1 MDFVAQTN
9 NKHEFPKN
17 PKNLKNLNKPC
28 NPHNPHT
35 LNVNGVDRV
44 YTLPGLSH
52 CTPVKAFNQALED
65 SHSHLKASVGA
76 VLKVLQVLEVHP
88 KAHPQARE
96 DSEVH
101 PRAHLQVRED
111 SEVPLQAR
119 EVKVLEVKEV
129 NNLYLQAH
137 PVMETVQALEV
148 KDSEVNPNILL
159 LHRGLQHRGLHRDLL
174 LGLLHRGLQF
184 SPLNQPQLLL

>member
-1 MDFVAQTN
+1 MDFVAQAN
-9 NKHEFPKN
+9 
-17 PKNLKNLNKPC
+17 NLNNPC
-28 NPHNPHT
+28 NPCNLSTPDP
-35 LNVNGVDRV
+35 LNDNGVDRV

-52 CTPVKAFNQALED
+52 CTPVKAGLALEVNKED

-76 VLKVLQVLEVHP
+76 ALKVLQVLV
-88 KAHPQARE
+88 
-96 DSEVH
+96 D

-111 SEVPLQAR
+111 SDHPRAHLQVK

-137 PVMETVQALEV
+137 PVMETVQALEA

-159 LHRGLQHRGLHRDLL
+159 LHRGLQLRGQDLQHRDLRRDL
-174 LGLLHRGLQF
+174 HLGLLHRGLQF
-184 SPLNQPQLLL
+184 SLLNQPLVLEKIIVTVA

>member
-1 MDFVAQTN
+1 MDFVAQVI

-17 PKNLKNLNKPC
+17 PKNLNNPSNPC
-28 NPHNPHT
+28 NLSNPHP
-35 LNVNGVDRV
+35 LNDNGVDRV
-44 YTLPGLSH
+44 CTLPGLSH
-52 CTPVKAFNQALED
+52 CTLVKAFNQALED

-76 VLKVLQVLEVHP
+76 VLKVLQVLEVNP

-129 NNLYLQAH
+129 NNIYLRAH

>member
-1 MDFVAQTN
+1 MDFVAQVP
-9 NKHEFPKN
+9 EFPKN
-17 PKNLKNLNKPC
+17 PKNLNKPC

-35 LNVNGVDRV
+35 LLNVNGVDRV
-44 YTLPGLSH
+44 YILPGLNH

-76 VLKVLQVLEVHP
+76 VLKVLKVLQVLEVNP

-129 NNLYLQAH
+129 NNIYLRAH

-159 LHRGLQHRGLHRDLL
+159 LHRGLQHRGLHRDL
-174 LGLLHRGLQF
+174 QF

>member
-1 MDFVAQTN
+1 MIDMIHLILINIPTYSLFIYSFQ
-9 NKHEFPKN
+9 
-17 PKNLKNLNKPC
+17 
-28 NPHNPHT
+28 
-35 LNVNGVDRV
+35 
-44 YTLPGLSH
+44 
-52 CTPVKAFNQALED
+52 D

-76 VLKVLQVLEVHP
+76 VLKVLQLLEVNP

-111 SEVPLQAR
+111 LEVPLQAR

-129 NNLYLQAH
+129 NNIYLQAH

-159 LHRGLQHRGLHRDLL
+159 LHRGLQHRGLHRDLH

>member
-1 MDFVAQTN
+1 M
-9 NKHEFPKN
+9 
-17 PKNLKNLNKPC
+17 
-28 NPHNPHT
+28 
-35 LNVNGVDRV
+35 
-44 YTLPGLSH
+44 
-52 CTPVKAFNQALED
+52 
-65 SHSHLKASVGA
+65 GA
-76 VLKVLQVLEVHP
+76 ALKVLQVLVDL
-88 KAHPQARE
+88 KAHLKARE
-96 DSEVH
+96 DLDH
-101 PRAHLQVRED
+101 PRAHLQVKED
-111 SEVPLQAR
+111 SDHPRAHLQVK

-159 LHRGLQHRGLHRDLL
+159 LHRGLQHRGQDLQHRGLHRDLH